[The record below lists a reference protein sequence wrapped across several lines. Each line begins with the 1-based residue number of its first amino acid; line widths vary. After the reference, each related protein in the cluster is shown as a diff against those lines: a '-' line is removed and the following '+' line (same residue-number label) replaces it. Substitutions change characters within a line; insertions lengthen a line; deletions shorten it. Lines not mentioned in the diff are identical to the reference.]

1 MAGADVIIMTD
12 IASNITN
19 TSIAEINR
27 VGSII
32 MFAVAGMAGVL
43 IASIFVHCLLKLK
56 IAMGPRDRTMDLV
69 RQIVFIS

>member
-1 MAGADVIIMTD
+1 MSDVIIMSD

-32 MFAVAGMAGVL
+32 MFTVAGMAGVV
-43 IASIFVHCLLKLK
+43 IASLILRCLIRVK
-56 IAMGPRDRTMDLV
+56 IAMGPRDRNMDLV